1 MRTGFYRLSA
11 LLMLATAAACNDW
24 NTTPEVRSVTNE
36 SPLRATWQAIAAPIG
51 TSPVRATLAIRQRAG
66 FRMDLTFALT
76 GAPGATY
83 QWRIFRG
90 DCTLNVAAVNATS
103 GPAGLLLFA
112 TLQSYP
118 DAVASAAGT
127 VTVLPVVA
135 GSLDSL
141 TAYSVRV
148 RPAQT
153 ATAWNGTNPVACGNL
168 QRSAAG

>member
-1 MRTGFYRLSA
+1 MRTGFYRLPA

-24 NTTPEVRSVTNE
+24 NTSPEVRSDANDM
-36 SPLRATWQAIAAPIG
+36 PLRATWQATAEPIG
-51 TSPVRATLAIRQRAG
+51 TSPVRATLAVLQRAG

-90 DCTLNVAAVNATS
+90 DCTLTVAAVNATS

-112 TLQSYP
+112 TVQSYP

-153 ATAWNGTNPVACGNL
+153 ATVWNGINPVACGNL